1 MFTGEVVA
9 IYIASDEGKPTESV
23 TEVRAIAGRG
33 LEGDRYAAQEG
44 KFSQKDDPGREV
56 TLIESEAIAAL
67 EKDYGIE
74 LGLGGSRRNIVTRDV
89 PLNHLVGREFRVGEV
104 VLRGIKLCEPCG
116 YLEGLTE
123 KGVRK
128 GLAHRGGLNAQIVA
142 EGLIKA
148 GDEIS
153 GPER

>member
-9 IYIASDEGKPTESV
+9 IYIASDEGKPTETV
-23 TEVRAIAGRG
+23 AEVRALAGLG
-33 LEGDRYAAQEG
+33 LEGDRYARQEG

-67 EKDYGIE
+67 KADYGID
-74 LGLGGSRRNIVTRDV
+74 LGLGGSRRNIVTRGV
-89 PLNHLVGREFRVGEV
+89 PLNHLVDREFQVGDTT
-104 VLRGIKLCEPCG
+104 LRGVELCEPCG

-123 KGVRK
+123 KGIRK
-128 GLAHRGGLNAQIVA
+128 GLAHRGGLNAQIVS
-142 EGLIKA
+142 EGLIRQ

-153 GPER
+153 GGAG